1 MCDAPFRT
9 PKQPATFQYG
19 AVVRLIFIDE
29 SGRDDAF
36 YFFGAL
42 IADAAAVRQIE
53 QGLDGVARLVAAH
66 VSGFDPDTEFH
77 AVDMFHGERAWKR
90 VPLGWRVKDCT
101 LVAKV
106 LARSSA
112 SFIFRGI
119 DLEAHGRK
127 YGSNAY
133 PAHLLTLAHVL
144 ESVHERLRWLDHS
157 EQLGLVLAD
166 EHHSAAGARRSLR
179 SFKVES
185 APGYTR
191 KPLTRIADTIYF
203 GPSHESRML
212 QAADL
217 ATYFLNR
224 SKTVAEKDPRS
235 ADAVR
240 KIADLIGEITI
251 VDYVWS
257 PA

>member
-1 MCDAPFRT
+1 M
-9 PKQPATFQYG
+9 
-19 AVVRLIFIDE
+19 RLIFIDE
-29 SGRDDAF
+29 SARDDAF

-42 IADAAAVRQIE
+42 VADAAAVRQIE
-53 QGLDGVARLVAAH
+53 RGLDGVARLVAAH
-66 VSGFDPDTEFH
+66 VAGFDPDTEFH
-77 AVDMFHGERAWKR
+77 AVDMFHGDRAWKR
-90 VPLGWRVKDCT
+90 VPIGWRVKACT

-112 SFIFRGI
+112 SFIFRGV
-119 DLEAHGRK
+119 DLESHERK
-127 YGSNAY
+127 YGLNAY
-133 PAHLLTLAHVL
+133 PAHLLTLAQVL
-144 ESVHERLRWLDHS
+144 ESVHERLKWLDHP

-212 QAADL
+212 QAADV

-224 SKTVAEKDPRS
+224 SKTIAEKDPRS

-240 KIADLIGEITI
+240 KIVHFIDQITV
-251 VDYVWS
+251 VDYVWA
-257 PA
+257 PR